1 MKRKSDLLIRPN
13 LQENGVYQSVNPS
26 SANWE
31 FLSFEARKMKLNQS
45 WDFET
50 MENEIA
56 IVLLSGNFKVTSS
69 RGNWETL
76 NGRKNVF
83 SGVAHTLYLPRKT

>member
-1 MKRKSDLLIRPN
+1 MKRKSDLLIQPN

-50 MENEIA
+50 MEMKSPLFCFQEI
-56 IVLLSGNFKVTSS
+56 LK
-69 RGNWETL
+69 
-76 NGRKNVF
+76 
-83 SGVAHTLYLPRKT
+83 

>member
-1 MKRKSDLLIRPN
+1 MKRKSDLLIHPN
-13 LQENGVYQSVNPS
+13 LQGNGVYQSVNPS

-50 MENEIA
+50 IETAPLQAEQSNPTSLNFSNS
-56 IVLLSGNFKVTSS
+56 LLNKDNHYF
-69 RGNWETL
+69 
-76 NGRKNVF
+76 
-83 SGVAHTLYLPRKT
+83 